1 VRIAVVTVTP
11 LDSPWREDALVV
23 RRLAGALA
31 CTADVDVLIAGGQ
44 PISGEREATVRILR
58 FPGAEVPRERHDAFL
73 RATFGVA
80 DFHQPTTC
88 ACVESLAA
96 DLAARVPPVLQ
107 QQLADLAC
115 PRSPELRAHLRHET
129 YDVLLVAGYA
139 AAPLIEDA
147 RCKRVVLLPLA
158 RDEPL
163 LHLSVYDSLFER
175 AAAIVVSSESEGRLV
190 ARRIA
195 RDADPR
201 VRNVGFVIRS
211 HRGAAAAASPDSTES
226 PFLLVA
232 RDWRERFPIAWLSRL
247 ARMLRLRFDDLRICL
262 AGPAVGSVDAGP
274 GVLRRTVRST
284 ADVESS
290 MAKALALL
298 DPEPNRLLG
307 REVIVAFL
315 AGTPVIV
322 PASGGATREHA
333 ESGNGGL
340 WYRSEAE
347 IERLVELLGD
357 HGLRRGLAMQ
367 GRAYA
372 ENRYGDPEAYT
383 RHVTEAVCS

>member
-1 VRIAVVTVTP
+1 MRIAVVTVTP

-23 RRLAGALA
+23 RRIAGALA

-44 PISGEREATVRILR
+44 PIPGEREATVRVLR
-58 FPGAEVPRERHDAFL
+58 FPSAEAPRERHDAFL
-73 RATFGVA
+73 RAAFGVA

-88 ACVESLAA
+88 ACVEGLAG

-107 QQLADLAC
+107 RQLADLAC
-115 PRSPELRAHLRHET
+115 PDSPELRAHLHRET

-139 AAPLIEDA
+139 AAPMIEEA

-158 RDEPL
+158 RDEPS
-163 LHLSVYDSLFER
+163 LHLSFYDSLFDR
-175 AAAIVVSSESEGRLV
+175 AAAIVVSSDSERRLV

-211 HRGAAAAASPDSTES
+211 NRSAAAAASTDSTEG
-226 PFLLVA
+226 PVLLVA
-232 RDWRERFPIAWLSRL
+232 RDWRVRFPIAWLTRL

-262 AGPAVGSVDAGP
+262 AGPAVGSIDAGP
-274 GVLRRTVRST
+274 EVLRRTVRST
-284 ADVESS
+284 IDVESS
-290 MAKALALL
+290 MAKAFALL

-307 REVIVAFL
+307 REVIAAFL
-315 AGTPVIV
+315 SGTPVIV

-333 ESGNGGL
+333 ECGDGGL

-357 HGLRRGLAMQ
+357 HALRRGLGAQ

-372 ENRYGDPEAYT
+372 ESRYGDPEAFT
-383 RHVTEAVCS
+383 RRVTEAVCS